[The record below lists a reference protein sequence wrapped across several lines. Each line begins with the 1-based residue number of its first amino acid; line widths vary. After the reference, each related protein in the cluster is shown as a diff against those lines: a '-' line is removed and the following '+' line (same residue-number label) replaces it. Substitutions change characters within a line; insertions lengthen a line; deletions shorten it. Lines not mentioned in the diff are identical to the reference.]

1 MSLIADAASW
11 ALILAGGFFCIAGA
25 FGILRFPDLYTRM
38 HAAGVIDPFGVSLIL
53 AGLMLQAGLTLV
65 TVKLTILVL
74 FLGLTSPVACHALGR
89 AARHRRLK
97 PLLAAKEDPSSTS

>member
-38 HAAGVIDPFGVSLIL
+38 HAAGVIDPFGVSLVS
-53 AGLMLQAGLTLV
+53 T
-65 TVKLTILVL
+65 KLTNWVDSWAGPADMSFANLATV
-74 FLGLTSPVACHALGR
+74 VAV
-89 AARHRRLK
+89 
-97 PLLAAKEDPSSTS
+97 SSTAVTTYSVT